1 MLKTTN
7 NTNYKKRPLFI
18 TASIL
23 FTLFVLV
30 LASCAPAATPLPPTA
45 IPPTAVPPTAV
56 PPTIAPT
63 QPPPAATAPNQSG
76 TGQDDPAYYPNE
88 PVAVLPTPAAGTPT
102 VTASYNTTIRSGPGT
117 NYPVYGAF
125 LGGETAQAV
134 GKSADG
140 QWWAVSVPVAATGQ
154 GWVSAAW
161 ALVSNADNLP
171 VLPAPPVPPTV
182 AFTPPGPDAPQATAL
197 TEVYIRTG
205 PGDQYP
211 AYGVALTGATGGV
224 IGKSTDGQW
233 WVVRNQPG
241 CCWRRAW
248 LGVSCLH
255 TVEERRCSPAGSSSS
270 TITSGFCT
278 PPPSGAATATAL
290 DYVNLRSGP
299 GTNYPILGVAAPGAT
314 GEVSGKS
321 QDAQWWQV
329 KVPVTSSS
337 PDGVAWVSASWVST
351 QNTDSVPVVSAPAP
365 PAAISPTQTPPDATQ
380 CVLVSQSPADNTEFP
395 PDAAFVVTWTIQN
408 TSSTAWDMKEA
419 DLRFL
424 GAKDGV
430 RFHQGGDV
438 YDLTST
444 VNPGDT
450 YDIALDAIAPS
461 SAGNYGEAWGIVAGN
476 TTLCPFWL
484 LIQVK

>member
-7 NTNYKKRPLFI
+7 HTQIQRRNYFRNL
-18 TASIL
+18 SVL
-23 FTLFVLV
+23 LTLFVLI
-30 LASCAPAATPLPPTA
+30 LASCAPATT
-45 IPPTAVPPTAV
+45 
-56 PPTIAPT
+56 PT
-63 QPPPAATAPNQSG
+63 QSPPAATAPDQSG
-76 TGQDDPAYYPNE
+76 AGQDDPSYYPDE
-88 PVAVLPTPAAGTPT
+88 PVAILPTPAAGSPT

-125 LGGETAQAV
+125 LGGTTAQAV

-182 AFTPPGPDAPQATAL
+182 AFTPPGPDDPQATAL

-211 AYGVALTGATGGV
+211 AYGVALKGSNGGV

-233 WVVRNQPG
+233 WVVRINPEVVGAGHGWVLAAYTQ
-241 CCWRRAW
+241 AKN
-248 LGVSCLH
+248 VD
-255 TVEERRCSPAGSSSS
+255 TVPQVQAPPPSNPV
-270 TITSGFCT
+270 TVP
-278 PPPSGAATATAL
+278 PPPSGAAAATAL

-299 GTNYPILGVAAPGAT
+299 GLNYPVLGVAAPGAT

-329 KVPVTSSS
+329 KVPATGSS
-337 PDGVAWVSASWVST
+337 PEGVAWVSTSWVST
-351 QNTDSVPVVSAPAP
+351 QNTESVPEVPAPAP
-365 PAAISPTQTPPDATQ
+365 PPAISPTQVPPDAAQ
-380 CVLVSQSPADNTEFP
+380 CALVAQSPADGTVVT
-395 PDAAFVVTWTIQN
+395 PDSAFVMSWTLKN
-408 TSSTAWDMKEA
+408 TSSTAWDMAEA
-419 DLRFL
+419 DLNFL
-424 GAKDGV
+424 GAQNDV
-430 RFHQGGDV
+430 RLHLGGDV
-438 YDLTST
+438 YDLSKT

-450 YDIALDAIAPS
+450 YEVTLDAIAPS
-461 SAGNYGEAWGIVAGN
+461 SSGSYGEAWAIVTGK

-484 LIQVK
+484 LIQVQ

>member
-7 NTNYKKRPLFI
+7 NTNHKKWPRFI

-56 PPTIAPT
+56 PT
-63 QPPPAATAPNQSG
+63 QPPPAATAPGQSG
-76 TGQDDPAYYPNE
+76 TGQDDPAYYPDE
-88 PVAVLPTPAAGTPT
+88 PVAILPTPAAGTPT

-171 VLPAPPVPPTV
+171 VLPAPPIPPTV
-182 AFTPPGPDAPQATAL
+182 AFTPPGPDDPQATAL
-197 TEVYIRTG
+197 TEVYVRTG

-211 AYGVALTGATGGV
+211 AYGIALTGATGGV
-224 IGKSTDGQW
+224 IGKSADGQW
-233 WVVRNQPG
+233 WVVRINPEVVGAGHGWVFAAYTQAKNVDAVPEVQ
-241 CCWRRAW
+241 A
-248 LGVSCLH
+248 
-255 TVEERRCSPAGSSSS
+255 PAPS
-270 TITSGFCT
+270 TPVAV
-278 PPPSGAATATAL
+278 PPPSSGAATATAL